1 MSMSPLRTNLCL
13 PEARMAADDGTI
25 PCLDGL
31 RAVSIALVVC
41 THFVTNEI
49 PGGLGV
55 TTFFFISGFLI
66 ARLLFAEWKSTGRI
80 DLRAFYIRRFLRL
93 YPVIVAYGIFTI
105 AVALWLRAP
114 IKTVEITSVLF
125 YFANYLYAANQL
137 AGETF
142 VHPIG
147 PFWSLSVEEHFY
159 FFAPLLFIVARSDST
174 RLLRIFAGICAACLA
189 LRFVY
194 TAIWPQIIG
203 LEITYV
209 RSETRFD
216 SIAYGVLL
224 AIACESAAGR
234 RFVKGLAKP
243 AAFWLAALALAA
255 TLLWRDPLFR
265 DTLRYSV
272 QGMALFVLV
281 STVVFTTRIGL
292 ANVILNTS
300 VAVWIGRLSYSIYV
314 WHVLVDHFMP
324 HSIPAVVRTIL
335 LFVITLAVACA
346 SYYLI
351 ERPFLRLRKRFRA
364 TPERGKMHPVTSPA
378 LTVSAELSEALGG
391 TPVHQ

>member
-13 PEARMAADDGTI
+13 PETRMAADDETI

-93 YPVIVAYGIFTI
+93 YPVIVAYVIFTI

-159 FFAPLLFIVARSDST
+159 FFAPLPFIVARSDST
-174 RLLRIFAGICAACLA
+174 LASHFCRHLR
-189 LRFVY
+189 R
-194 TAIWPQIIG
+194 
-203 LEITYV
+203 
-209 RSETRFD
+209 
-216 SIAYGVLL
+216 
-224 AIACESAAGR
+224 
-234 RFVKGLAKP
+234 
-243 AAFWLAALALAA
+243 
-255 TLLWRDPLFR
+255 
-265 DTLRYSV
+265 
-272 QGMALFVLV
+272 
-281 STVVFTTRIGL
+281 L
-292 ANVILNTS
+292 ANVILNTPI
-300 VAVWIGRLSYSIYV
+300 AVWIGRLSYSIYI

-324 HSIPAVVRTIL
+324 HSIPAAVRTIL
-335 LFVITLAVACA
+335 LFVTTLAVACA

-351 ERPFLRLRKRFRA
+351 ERPFLRLRKSFRT
-364 TPERGKMHPVTSPA
+364 TPERSKMHPVTSLV
-378 LTVSAELSEALGG
+378 LTVSAELPEALGG
-391 TPVHQ
+391 MPVHQ